1 MLQRIWSLSNWPFYL
16 KIGLPAA
23 VAVAVIC
30 GLSLFA
36 RNALSE
42 QVALTNNIV
51 EQDFGAIRQLNE
63 ISAEVR
69 NINGTLF
76 RLMVFQSAGEADAS
90 KTVEDITGL
99 SLRIDS
105 VIEQLTKFETELAT
119 EAQLPQTQAVKEEL
133 AKYKGAIDW
142 VASMLE
148 IDFASAVSFVAPFD
162 ENYKK
167 MIGIIDEMVAG
178 VVADSQ
184 SSAERAAADAGTT
197 VMLLLAIAGV
207 GLAVSAAVA
216 FTVAVGTTRSIS
228 HIAEATLT
236 LAKGENADAVDI
248 ERLTRRDELG
258 AIVTSLQVFKDNIA
272 RIAAMREEQEALQEK
287 AETQRRQTMA
297 ELAEEL
303 ERSVMEVADALG
315 DATAQMR
322 NETDL
327 MTSIATETNN
337 QASAAN
343 GATSEA
349 SANIQAVASASEEL
363 SVSIEEISRQVIL
376 SNEVTDQA
384 VGHAGETSATVE
396 ELSRS
401 AERIGDV
408 VALINE
414 VASQTNLLALNAT
427 IEAARAGE
435 AGKGFAVVAN
445 EVKALA
451 DQTAKATDEISTQ
464 VNGMRAVIAQTVEAS
479 TKIVEALRQVSEV
492 SISVRG
498 AVDEQ
503 SEATREIAR
512 NIQDASMGTQR
523 VAENVQTV
531 SGKTAQT
538 GESVGRVTSLGD
550 TLFEQSESL
559 RTTVSRVVNNLRSAA

>member
-1 MLQRIWSLSNWPFYL
+1 MLQRVWSLSNWPFYL

-36 RNALSE
+36 RSALTE
-42 QVALTNNIV
+42 QVALTQEIV
-51 EQDFGAIRQLNE
+51 DQDFGAIKELDG
-63 ISAEVR
+63 IAAEVR
-69 NINGTLF
+69 DINGMLF
-76 RLMVFQSAGEADAS
+76 RVMVFQSAGEADAA
-90 KTVEDITGL
+90 KTVEEIGGL
-99 SLRIDS
+99 SQRIDG
-105 VIEQLTKFETELAT
+105 VIEKLTHFETEWAT
-119 EAQLPQTQAVKEEL
+119 EAQLSQTGAIKEEL

-162 ENYKK
+162 ENYKN

-178 VVADSQ
+178 VVTDSQ
-184 SSAERAAADAGTT
+184 DNAQRAATDASTT
-197 VMLLLAIAGV
+197 VLLLLVVAGA
-207 GLAVSAAVA
+207 GLAISAAVA
-216 FTVAVGTTRSIS
+216 FTVAIGTTRSIS

-236 LAKGENADAVDI
+236 LAKGENTDAVDI
-248 ERLTRRDELG
+248 ARLTRRDELG

-272 RIAAMREEQEALQEK
+272 RIAAMRDEQQALQEK
-287 AETQRRQTMA
+287 AEAQRHQTMS
-297 ELAEEL
+297 ELAQEL
-303 ERSVMEVADALG
+303 ERTVMGVADTLG
-315 DATAQMR
+315 EAMSQMR

-337 QASAAN
+337 QASEAN

-363 SVSIEEISRQVIL
+363 SVSIEEISRQVVL
-376 SNEVTDQA
+376 SNEVTEQA
-384 VGHAGETSATVE
+384 VDHAGETSATVE

-451 DQTAKATDEISTQ
+451 DQTAKATEEISTQ
-464 VNGMRAVIAQTVEAS
+464 VNGMRTVIARTVDAS
-479 TKIVEALRQVSEV
+479 TKIVEALQQVSEV

-503 SEATREIAR
+503 SAATREIAR

-538 GESVGRVTSLGD
+538 GESVSRVTALGD

>member
-1 MLQRIWSLSNWPFYL
+1 MGQNSNAQCKRRNMLQRIWSLSNWPFYL

-36 RNALSE
+36 RNALTG
-42 QVALTNNIV
+42 QVALTQEIV
-51 EQDFGAIRQLNE
+51 DQDFGAIKQLDG
-63 ISAEVR
+63 IAAEVR
-69 NINGTLF
+69 DINGTLF
-76 RLMVFQSAGEADAS
+76 RVMVFQSAGEADAA
-90 KTVEDITGL
+90 KTVEEITGL
-99 SLRIDS
+99 SQRIDG
-105 VIEQLTKFETELAT
+105 VIEKLARFETELAT
-119 EAQLPQTQAVKEEL
+119 EAQLSQTSAVKEEL

-162 ENYKK
+162 ENYRN

-178 VVADSQ
+178 VVTDSQ
-184 SSAERAAADAGTT
+184 DSAQRAAADASTT
-197 VMLLLAIAGV
+197 VLLLLVVAGV
-207 GLAVSAAVA
+207 GLAISAAVA
-216 FTVAVGTTRSIS
+216 FTVAIGTTRSIS
-228 HIAEATLT
+228 HIADATLT

-248 ERLTRRDELG
+248 DRLARRDELG

-272 RIAAMREEQEALQEK
+272 RIAAMREEQEAMQQK
-287 AETQRRQTMA
+287 AEAQRRETMS

-315 DATAQMR
+315 DAMGRMR

-327 MTSIATETNN
+327 MTNIATETNN

-363 SVSIEEISRQVIL
+363 SVSIEEISRQVVL
-376 SNEVTDQA
+376 SNEVTEQA

-503 SEATREIAR
+503 SAATREIAR
-512 NIQDASMGTQR
+512 NIQDA
-523 VAENVQTV
+523 
-531 SGKTAQT
+531 
-538 GESVGRVTSLGD
+538 
-550 TLFEQSESL
+550 
-559 RTTVSRVVNNLRSAA
+559 